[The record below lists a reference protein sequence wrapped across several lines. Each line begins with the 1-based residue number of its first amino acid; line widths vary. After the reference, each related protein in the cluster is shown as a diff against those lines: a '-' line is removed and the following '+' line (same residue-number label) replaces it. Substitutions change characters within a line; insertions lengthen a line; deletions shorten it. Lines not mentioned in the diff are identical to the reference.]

1 MVFYEDKPQEEVAG
15 GGGSVW
21 VGRVGVGR
29 RREVCP
35 GLSIPRNRQDGRTRN
50 RWCIPK
56 VAPTRGV
63 HRLYVTEPPPEV
75 GIGWDGM
82 GVLWEVVRG
91 IFCLSSLSSH
101 LFRLGLFLRSLPG
114 HVATSPQAKV
124 CSLASK
130 PPLPF
135 PTQPQQLSSFEASAK
150 KSCEKGAA

>member
-1 MVFYEDKPQEEVAG
+1 MALFYGPIYIYTYIYIYTHVYIYIYIIYIYIYVNSPLNHGFYEDKPQEEVAG
-15 GGGSVW
+15 GG
-21 VGRVGVGR
+21 VGLGRSGWVGR

-82 GVLWEVVRG
+82 G
-91 IFCLSSLSSH
+91 
-101 LFRLGLFLRSLPG
+101 
-114 HVATSPQAKV
+114 
-124 CSLASK
+124 
-130 PPLPF
+130 
-135 PTQPQQLSSFEASAK
+135 
-150 KSCEKGAA
+150 SCGR